1 MDAPAGREPAST
13 LGDRRRLRLRYPAI
27 CESCGT
33 ALARGADA
41 WYGKSTRTV
50 WCLDCGSATSHVS
63 GEAVGPGTAGA
74 SPRREYERRHANRE
88 TRVKGRLGERL
99 GGVVLA
105 LTDDPQST
113 RAWARGARGEEELA
127 AALAEVPGVRVLH
140 DRRVPGTRGNL
151 DHLVLAPAG
160 VFVIDAKRYQGMI
173 RIRDRG
179 GWFRTDLRLYVGHRD
194 CSGLA
199 EHMDWQVEAVE
210 DALRAAGVDPLP
222 PITPVLCFV
231 DGEWPLLRRPT
242 AFRGVRLEGPRSIRR
257 LITGSQVLDEAT
269 IQRLT
274 RVLAA
279 ALPPK

>member
-1 MDAPAGREPAST
+1 MDAPAAREPAST

-41 WYGKSTRTV
+41 WYGKSTWTV
-50 WCLDCGSATSHVS
+50 WCLDCGSATPHVS
-63 GEAVGPGTAGA
+63 GEAPGPGTAGA
-74 SPRREYERRHANRE
+74 SARREYERRHANRE

-105 LTDDPQST
+105 LTDDPQSA

-160 VFVIDAKRYQGMI
+160 VFVVDAKRYQGTI

-222 PITPVLCFV
+222 PTTPVLCFV

-242 AFRGVRLEGPRSIRR
+242 AFRGVRLEGTRSIRR

-269 IQRLT
+269 IERLT